1 MRKGPRKSEKEEKE
15 EGGRR
20 KEEEEEE
27 EENTSLSKTPLSLS
41 PSLCLDGQYYGAFE
55 FSLQISS

>member
-15 EGGRR
+15 EGERR

-27 EENTSLSKTPLSLS
+27 NTSLS

>member
-15 EGGRR
+15 EGERR

-27 EENTSLSKTPLSLS
+27 EENTSLS